1 MVNCLQVNIDGQPN
15 FKVNKLYIES
25 VIETFPIGKQSLEVG
40 SPAEN
45 IAVEIYR

>member
-1 MVNCLQVNIDGQPN
+1 MVEYLQVNIDWEPN
-15 FKVNKLYIES
+15 FKANKLYIES

-45 IAVEIYR
+45 SG